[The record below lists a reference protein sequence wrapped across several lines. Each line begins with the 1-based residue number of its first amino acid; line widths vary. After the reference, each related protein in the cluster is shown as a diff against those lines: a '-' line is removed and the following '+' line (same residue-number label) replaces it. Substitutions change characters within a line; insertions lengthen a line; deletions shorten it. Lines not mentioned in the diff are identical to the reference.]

1 MNLILN
7 NIFSGTNEFLLF
19 GVFGVVIVLFL
30 VVDLGLV
37 HKGPKKI
44 TQKDAL
50 MQTIFWI
57 VISCIFGG
65 LIYFFGGGA
74 ENAIEYFSA
83 YVTEKALSVDNIFVI
98 LLILRYFK
106 VKDEYYHDILFWGI
120 LGAIVFR
127 AVFIFLGALLI
138 GEFHWILY
146 IFGIFL
152 IYSGVKIFN
161 EDEDMDIE
169 PEKNILLRWAKKILP
184 ISKDERGGK
193 FVFKEK
199 GKLWFTPLFLV
210 VLLIE
215 STDLIF
221 AVDSIPAAFAISQN
235 EFIIYTSNIFAVMGL
250 RAMFFLLANVLDKF
264 YLLQKGLSIVLIFIG
279 AKMLLE
285 WSLVQSAFQLVGIE
299 EHVHIPVI
307 WSFVVIIAALTLS
320 IVLSVIFP
328 QEEEAVEPAETVEE
342 EV

>member
-1 MNLILN
+1 MILN
-7 NIFSGTNEFLLF
+7 LFSGTNEALLF
-19 GVFGVVIVLFL
+19 GIFGIVIILFL
-30 VVDLGLV
+30 AVDLGLV
-37 HKGPKKI
+37 HKGPAKI

-50 MQTIFWI
+50 LQTIFW
-57 VISCIFGG
+57 VVVSCIFGG

-74 ENAIEYFSA
+74 DDALEYFSA

-106 VKDEYYHDILFWGI
+106 IKDEYYHDILFWGI

-152 IYSGVKIFN
+152 VYSGIKIFN
-161 EDEDMDIE
+161 EDDDMEIE
-169 PEKNILLRWAKKILP
+169 PEKNILTRWAKKVLP
-184 ISKDERGGK
+184 ISTEDRGGR
-193 FVFKEK
+193 FAFIEK

-210 VLLIE
+210 ILLIE

-221 AVDSIPAAFAISQN
+221 AVDSIPAAFAITQN
-235 EFIIYTSNIFAVMGL
+235 EFVIYTSNIFAVMGL
-250 RAMFFLLANVLDKF
+250 RAMFFLLANILDRF

-279 AKMLLE
+279 VKMLME
-285 WSLVQSAFQLVGIE
+285 MSIVQQGFQMAFGIE
-299 EHVHIPVI
+299 HAHIPII
-307 WSFVVIIAALTLS
+307 WSFIVIMAALTLS
-320 IVLSVIFP
+320 IVLSIIFP
-328 QEEEAVEPAETVEE
+328 QEEEIVEPVETTKN
-342 EV
+342 

>member
-1 MNLILN
+1 M
-7 NIFSGTNEFLLF
+7 F
-19 GVFGVVIVLFL
+19 GIFGVVIVLFL

-44 TQKDAL
+44 SQKDAL

-57 VISCIFGG
+57 VVSAIFGG
-65 LIYFFGGGA
+65 LIYYFGGGSQDA
-74 ENAIEYFSA
+74 LEFFSA

-127 AVFIFLGALLI
+127 AIFIFLGALLI

-146 IFGIFL
+146 IFGVFL
-152 IYSGVKIFN
+152 IYSGIKIFN
-161 EDEDMDIE
+161 EDEEMDVN
-169 PEKNILLRWAKKILP
+169 PEKNILTKWARKFLP
-184 ISKDERGGK
+184 ISKDEKGGK
-193 FVFKEK
+193 FAFREN
-199 GKLWFTPLFLV
+199 GKFWFTPLFLV
-210 VLLIE
+210 ILLIE

-250 RAMFFLLANVLDKF
+250 RAMFFLLANILDKF
-264 YLLQKGLSIVLIFIG
+264 YLLQKGLSVVLIFIG

-285 WSLVQSAFQLVGIE
+285 WDILQRGFEWIGIG
-299 EHVHIPVI
+299 HLHIPVI
-307 WSFVVIIAALTLS
+307 WSFIVIILALTLS
-320 IVLSVIFP
+320 IVLSILFP
-328 QEEEAVEPAETVEE
+328 QSPEAVETVEQADTK
-342 EV
+342 